1 MAPEMDALKEQSVNL
16 EFENPHADDPARWTL
31 VKDKKPAPQPVV
43 KEETPAP

>member
-31 VKDKKPAPQPVV
+31 VKDKKPAP
-43 KEETPAP
+43 